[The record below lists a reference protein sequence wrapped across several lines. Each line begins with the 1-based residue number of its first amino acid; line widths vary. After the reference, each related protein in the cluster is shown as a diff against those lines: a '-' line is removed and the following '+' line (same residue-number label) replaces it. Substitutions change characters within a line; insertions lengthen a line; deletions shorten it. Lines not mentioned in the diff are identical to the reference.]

1 MIDEGFGTTMLTNE
15 PCETDP
21 LYTHIDSPTRSV
33 VGRPIMVEDLWDYIK
48 EKRKCYNEGFREE
61 YEVRIYC
68 SILLYLDPTKMEIIK
83 IFVCKIFLQCTK

>member
-61 YEVRIYC
+61 YEVGI
-68 SILLYLDPTKMEIIK
+68 
-83 IFVCKIFLQCTK
+83 